1 MSRIVPGA
9 IVAAMEKGQAGEKYI
24 LGNTNVSIKE
34 YFDLIVKV
42 AGKGK
47 SPFLRIPAWLA
58 VFSGYGYQLL
68 ARITGKPPITSASW
82 VRVGSHYSWWD
93 CAKAR
98 EELALGQRPI
108 EESIEEAVR
117 WFEKNGYI

>member
-1 MSRIVPGA
+1 
-9 IVAAMEKGQAGEKYI
+9 MEKGRAGEKYI
-24 LGNTNVSIKE
+24 LGNTNVSVKE

-42 AGKGK
+42 ARKGL
-47 SPFLRIPAWLA
+47 SPFIRLPVWLA

-68 ARITGKPPITSASW
+68 ARLNGKPPITSASW
-82 VRVGSHYSWWD
+82 VRIGSHYSWWD

-117 WFEKNGYI
+117 WFETNGYI